1 MKKIFTLMFALA
13 GCCGFA
19 MAQEEAEVNDS
30 YQFINAAGEIIENG
44 STIVMQ
50 NVEKE
55 EDPGTGEITYKV
67 PADFQVKNVSN
78 SFGEAVRLCMNITRI
93 DNGEFSTCA
102 LGNCIPPK
110 SEVGELFT
118 SAQKLDMGAA
128 SGDLLTEWY
137 AFEYGKCIVEMQ
149 MEVGEIVGFG
159 TFTFLEYGPKITVEF
174 NNPDPAGISEAAG
187 KTVTPVERY
196 TLDGRT
202 ATATQK
208 GIQVVRYSDG
218 SVRKV
223 AVK

>member
-19 MAQEEAEVNDS
+19 MAQEEEEVNDS

-118 SAQKLDMGAA
+118 SAQKLDMGQRRSAHRMVCLRIRQVYC
-128 SGDLLTEWY
+128 GD
-137 AFEYGKCIVEMQ
+137 A
-149 MEVGEIVGFG
+149 
-159 TFTFLEYGPKITVEF
+159 
-174 NNPDPAGISEAAG
+174 
-187 KTVTPVERY
+187 
-196 TLDGRT
+196 DGDRRDC
-202 ATATQK
+202 
-208 GIQVVRYSDG
+208 GLRHLHLPGVRSQNY
-218 SVRKV
+218 R
-223 AVK
+223 

>member
-19 MAQEEAEVNDS
+19 MAQDDEEVNDS

-93 DNGEFSTCA
+93 
-102 LGNCIPPK
+102 
-110 SEVGELFT
+110 V
-118 SAQKLDMGAA
+118 DMGAA

-149 MEVGEIVGFG
+149 MEIGEIVGFG

-202 ATATQK
+202 ATAAQK

>member
-19 MAQEEAEVNDS
+19 MAQEEEEVNDS

-137 AFEYGKCIVEMQ
+137 AFEYGKCIV
-149 MEVGEIVGFG
+149 FG